1 MKISKF
7 IPAAIVALL
16 SLLFISLFYRIS
28 LHCTSYFDLGIYSD
42 ALNRINWHDLNPFI
56 PGRNIRI
63 LNDHFDP
70 ILIPFSF
77 FTRLINAP
85 TLGILIEFIALIA
98 CWFPLRELR
107 EAGKINDRT
116 ALFCYAFIL
125 LNHSTIDAVQ
135 SPFHPTTW
143 AVLPMVGL
151 FSHFILGNF
160 KKTVFWMIVLFCC
173 REEFPLIGPPMA
185 AVMAFDTKRRKK
197 SVLILTISMAWI
209 SFVFYVRPK
218 LFDGYFE
225 NYGRTL
231 LKGFI
236 ENPSTAFSHN
246 FSLPSIR
253 FFLERTLPLLLV
265 IDYTQLKRNRLI
277 IFGFLFI
284 TAPILLVRFAS
295 FHWGFHY
302 GTAAVISILFALITT
317 IGTKIPN
324 WRWALSIVFLLG
336 TFISE
341 PIKVFT
347 SNHPRCSNSA
357 SRLSEIEKAQKWIAN
372 SGKAKILLENNL
384 ASTQFFKSPIEQKI
398 YMLCS
403 PSGIS
408 IPSYDVVLVEKP
420 EFGDA
425 WPCGFQHL
433 EKLINQWKTNPN
445 IKVLTDNEYIFL
457 AEGIIKET
465 P

>member
-1 MKISKF
+1 MPGAVI
-7 IPAAIVALL
+7 ALL

-42 ALNRINWHDLNPFI
+42 ALNRINWNDLNPFI

-77 FTRLINAP
+77 FTRFINAP
-85 TLGILIEFIALIA
+85 SLGILIEFIALIS

-107 EAGKINDRT
+107 EAGKINSKT
-116 ALFCYAFIL
+116 ALFSYAFIL

-143 AVLPMVGL
+143 AVLPMVCL
-151 FSHFILGNF
+151 FSQFILGNF
-160 KKTVFWMIVLFCC
+160 KKIIFWLIMLFCC

-185 AVMAFDTKRRKK
+185 VVIAFDTKSRKK
-197 SVLILTISMAWI
+197 SALILMISLAWI
-209 SFVFYVRPK
+209 SFVFYARPK
-218 LFDGYFE
+218 IFNGTFE
-225 NYGRTL
+225 NYGSTL

-236 ENPSTAFSHN
+236 ENPSIAISSN
-246 FSLPSIR
+246 FSLQSIR

-265 IDYTQLKRNRLI
+265 IDYTLLKRNPLI
-277 IFGFLFI
+277 IIRFLFI

-302 GTAAVISILFALITT
+302 GTAAVISILFALITK

-357 SRLSEIEKAQKWIAN
+357 SRLNEIEKAQKWIAN
-372 SGKAKILLENNL
+372 SDKAKILLENNL
-384 ASTQFFKSPIEQKI
+384 ASTQFFKSPVGQSI
-398 YMLCS
+398 YHFCGPFL
-403 PSGIS
+403 PDRETF
-408 IPSYDVVLVEKP
+408 DVILVEKP
-420 EFGDA
+420 NSGDP
-425 WPCGFQHL
+425 WPCSYEFV
-433 EKLINQWKTNPN
+433 TNAILKMKQNPSVHV
-445 IKVLTDNEYIFL
+445 ITDNDHVFL
-457 AEGIIKET
+457 AEGVINL
-465 P
+465 